1 MRSESTSALGQPSET
16 KPTLGGA
23 VTRAGMR
30 RWRGNR
36 GRRSA
41 SMRPGDK
48 RAAILAKAHAPA
60 ASLLPDDAVA
70 RRSPGCLLLHPEL
83 GNPGVSPRG
92 LLRRFSR
99 HDLRRDSIAPP

>member
-30 RWRGNR
+30 RWRGSGR
-36 GRRSA
+36 RRSA
-41 SMRPGDK
+41 SRRPGDK

-70 RRSPGCLLLHPEL
+70 RRSPACLLLRPEL
-83 GNPGVSPRG
+83 ERLAFRPRASDYAD
-92 LLRRFSR
+92 SR
-99 HDLRRDSIAPP
+99 GTICAV